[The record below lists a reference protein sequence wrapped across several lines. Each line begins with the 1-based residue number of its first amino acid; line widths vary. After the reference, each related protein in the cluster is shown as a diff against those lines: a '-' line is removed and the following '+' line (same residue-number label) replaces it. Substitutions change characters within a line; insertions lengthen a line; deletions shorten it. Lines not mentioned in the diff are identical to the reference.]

1 MLNKLFTQV
10 ARYPNGVLLTCLA
23 LAVGV
28 GMLDADFI
36 VGAVIVIVL
45 YGLAFLAEAR
55 FHPATLAP
63 REEPRAFDL
72 NNNAALL
79 LIVGG
84 SLFTIISLLVQ
95 YLADLVRG
103 DGDRMMGV
111 VLGTLVVGLTALA
124 WVQVLRPA
132 RVRLRPDGIED
143 VQAFSAMFVPWEAFA
158 GVDHPAVA
166 LGRDQVVLTCS
177 DQGLIRKRGRRAY
190 GPLLQVSGNDP
201 VFLSR
206 VIDEYAHRPE
216 LRPAIGTA
224 AERDRLVAA
233 WAGSSS
239 VP

>member
-1 MLNKLFTQV
+1 VLNKLFTQV
-10 ARYPNGVLLTCLA
+10 GRYPNGVLLTCLA
-23 LAVGV
+23 LAVGIGV
-28 GMLDADFI
+28 LDADFI
-36 VGAVIVIVL
+36 VGVIVIVL
-45 YGLAFLAEAR
+45 FGLAFLAEVR
-55 FHPATLAP
+55 FHPATLAL
-63 REEPRAFDL
+63 RDEPRAFDL
-72 NNNAALL
+72 TNNVVLL
-79 LIVGG
+79 LTVGG
-84 SLFTIISLLVQ
+84 CVFTAVGMLVG

-103 DGDRMMGV
+103 DGDRMTGA
-111 VLGTLVVGLTALA
+111 VLGTFVVGLTALA
-124 WVQVLRPA
+124 WFEVLRPA

-166 LGRDQVVLTCS
+166 LGRDQVLLTCS

-224 AERDRLVAA
+224 AERDRLVTS
-233 WAGSSS
+233 WTGSPY